1 MDSNFRMFVGNLPES
16 SSEKDLG
23 ATFSS
28 FGEIVN
34 IDIKCKPDAESDKK
48 KFAFVTLR
56 TSEYNIEACLKHFS
70 NELFLGRQLYVTR
83 ARESFL
89 ERLQRER
96 EQAQQKET
104 PKLLESNLNTKKSFE
119 VAKLNNK
126 RKFIN
131 DNDFEDKTDRNCHTG
146 SNSEPQHK
154 TNNYQNNNYSRNV
167 DIKTSQFNKK
177 QESEAKRLESMKRK
191 RQEFKEKKMMIK
203 TGLIGI
209 DKPTNKKI
217 FFSDNED
224 VSETTNSKRKPDLFD
239 EDGSGDE
246 INFEIKEQ
254 FEGRKGQK
262 VLDLQSKYKSDKR
275 FVLDERFAEESN
287 EEDDNIE
294 NIELNQADEKAT
306 QLNILQNVLGVPI
319 KTKQHDPSN
328 KVKAKIGML
337 RFDPLQPEHA
347 KFFAP
352 IEPKQENKKSKKKKS
367 KDSELQDPEPVPMEI
382 QKVEVSK
389 EQFYEV
395 SDVLK
400 ESITQPTAFSL
411 RSLFSKGE
419 NNEEE
424 PQEQETQSI
433 PIGKKMDKKVKNPL
447 DLGEKNPF
455 VYDSSDSEDEETK
468 IQEPVQTEKSEVK
481 AVWRENLFFTKFDNR
496 LKDGLEFFNTTIQSS
511 IHKERRQLKSVMKKR
526 LYNKERKNKMFQK
539 KIGGR
544 KKTMKKTYR
553 KM

>member
-1 MDSNFRMFVGNLPES
+1 MDSNFRMFIGNLPEN
-16 SSEKDLG
+16 SSEKDLSS
-23 ATFSS
+23 TFSS

-34 IDIKCKPDAESDKK
+34 IDIKYKPDAESDKK
-48 KFAFVTLR
+48 KFAFVTLF
-56 TSEYNIEACLKHFS
+56 TSEYKVKACLKHFA
-70 NELFLGRQLYVTR
+70 NEFFLGRQLYVTR

-96 EQAQQKET
+96 EQAQQKDT
-104 PKLLESNLNTKKSFE
+104 PKLVESNFSTKKGFE
-119 VAKLNNK
+119 VSRNNK

-131 DNDFEDKTDRNCHTG
+131 DIDFEDKTDGNGRTDF
-146 SNSEPQHK
+146 NSEPQHK
-154 TNNYQNNNYSRNV
+154 TNIYQNNDYSGNV
-167 DIKTSQFNKK
+167 DVKISQFVKK

-191 RQEFKEKKMMIK
+191 RQEFKEKKMIIK

-217 FFSDNED
+217 FFSDNDD
-224 VSETTNSKRKPDLFD
+224 VSERSNSKRKPDLF
-239 EDGSGDE
+239 EGDGSGDE

-262 VLDLQSKYKSDKR
+262 VLELQSKYKTDKR

-319 KTKQHDPSN
+319 KTKHHDPSN
-328 KVKAKIGML
+328 KVKTKIGML
-337 RFDPLQPEHA
+337 RFNPLQPEHA

-352 IEPKQENKKSKKKKS
+352 IEPKQDNKKYKKKKS
-367 KDSELQDPEPVPMEI
+367 KDNELQEPVPVLMEI
-382 QKVEVSK
+382 EKVEVSK

-419 NNEEE
+419 NNDEE
-424 PQEQETQSI
+424 PQEQEPQSI
-433 PIGKKMDKKVKNPL
+433 PIGKKMDKKVKNTL
-447 DLGEKNPF
+447 DIGEKNPF

-468 IQEPVQTEKSEVK
+468 IQEPVQTENPEVQ

-496 LKDGLEFFNTTIQSS
+496 LKDGLEFFNTSIQGS

-544 KKTMKKTYR
+544 KKTMKMTYR
-553 KM
+553 KN

>member
-1 MDSNFRMFVGNLPES
+1 MDSNFRIFVGNLPEN
-16 SSEKDLG
+16 SSEKDL
-23 ATFSS
+23 AAKFSS
-28 FGEIVN
+28 FGDIVN
-34 IDIKCKPDAESDKK
+34 IDIKCKPDAEPDKK
-48 KFAFVTLR
+48 KFAFVTLC

-96 EQAQQKET
+96 EQAQQKDT
-104 PKLLESNLNTKKSFE
+104 PKLLESNFSTKKSFE
-119 VAKLNNK
+119 VSRNNK

-131 DNDFEDKTDRNCHTG
+131 DNDFEDKTDGNCHTG
-146 SNSEPQHK
+146 SNSEPQPK
-154 TNNYQNNNYSRNV
+154 TKNYNDNSRNV
-167 DIKTSQFNKK
+167 DVKTSQFDKK

-224 VSETTNSKRKPDLFD
+224 VSETTNSKRKPDLF
-239 EDGSGDE
+239 EGDGSGDE

-262 VLDLQSKYKSDKR
+262 VLDLQSKYKTDKR

-319 KTKQHDPSN
+319 KTRQHDPSN

-347 KFFAP
+347 KFLAP
-352 IEPKQENKKSKKKKS
+352 IEPKQENKKSKKKKL
-367 KDSELQDPEPVPMEI
+367 KDNELQEPEPVPMEI
-382 QKVEVSK
+382 EKVEVSK

-419 NNEEE
+419 NNDEE
-424 PQEQETQSI
+424 PQVQEKQSI
-433 PIGKKMDKKVKNPL
+433 QIEKKMDKKVKNPL
-447 DLGEKNPF
+447 DPGEKNPF

-496 LKDGLEFFNTTIQSS
+496 LKDGLEFFNTSIEGS

-553 KM
+553 KI